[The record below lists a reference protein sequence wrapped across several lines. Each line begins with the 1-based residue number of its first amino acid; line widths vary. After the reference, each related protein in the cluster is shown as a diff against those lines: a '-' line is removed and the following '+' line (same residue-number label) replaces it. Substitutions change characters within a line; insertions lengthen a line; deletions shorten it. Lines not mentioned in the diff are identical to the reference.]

1 MTWSSRQYSLCLEKL
16 NATSKIRFNFWLRAL
31 KIFII
36 FSLRIYWPL
45 CSRITYIPTVIIQ
58 QHVFDASWVLR
69 ICTLLFL
76 QTRFLKLERKLK
88 LVKMDLQTG
97 NCSFWVNSAKICWKR
112 LVIGSKQVYSKTNKE
127 IHIKFDYKKYPIL
140 LKTHHKSFSDVT

>member
-58 QHVFDASWVLR
+58 QHVFDASWVLQ

-88 LVKMDLQTG
+88 LVKNGPSNRKLQ
-97 NCSFWVNSAKICWKR
+97 F
-112 LVIGSKQVYSKTNKE
+112 LSKLCKNMLKKACNRKQTECTQKL
-127 IHIKFDYKKYPIL
+127 IRKFI
-140 LKTHHKSFSDVT
+140 